1 MRNFINKGLYLM
13 YFQLAWRNIW
23 RNPRRTVVIL
33 LAVVIG
39 AWNMIFAGALM
50 RGVEVGMIK
59 NNIATLTGN
68 IQIHLNGYRNDPVIE
83 NSITDPETVEG
94 AIEKILPAEARWT
107 SRVRVS
113 AVASNA
119 RHSSGVTLAGI
130 DPSREAE
137 ISFIGSAVT
146 QGRYLAPDDAH
157 GIVVGKALLDQ
168 FETKIGHKL
177 VLMSPASDGSVAS
190 RAFRIIGI
198 FRAEMKSTE
207 KRFVFVTKSAAQQML
222 KLKNGVSEFCIVLPN
237 RLDNNP
243 LVAAL
248 QSSLSASR
256 YEVSTWRDL
265 LPVLNA
271 YLKLSDGFIYIWYVV
286 IFIAMGFG
294 IVNTTLMAV
303 FERMREF
310 GLLKALGIKPLG
322 IIKGV
327 LTEAFLILLIGMFIG
342 NFLGFL
348 SVLALSGSGIDL
360 SALAAG
366 AEFAG
371 MSRSLYPLIYPI
383 DVIMAN
389 LVVFTLGLLVSLYP
403 AVKAAR
409 FTPVE
414 ALSQA

>member
-157 GIVVGKALLDQ
+157 G
-168 FETKIGHKL
+168 
-177 VLMSPASDGSVAS
+177 

-371 MSRSLYPLIYPI
+371 MSRILYPLIYPK
-383 DVIMAN
+383 DVIVAN

-414 ALSQA
+414 ALSQT

>member
-1 MRNFINKGLYLM
+1 M

-23 RNPRRTVVIL
+23 RNSRRTTVIL
-33 LAVVIG
+33 LAVAIG

-50 RGVEVGMIK
+50 RGVEVGRIS

-68 IQIHLNGYRNDPVIE
+68 IQIHHKGYRNDPVID
-83 NSITDPETVEG
+83 NCITDPDTVE
-94 AIEKILPAEARWT
+94 AALAKILPPEARWT

-119 RHSSGVTLAGI
+119 RHSNGVTLVGI
-130 DPSREAE
+130 DPSQEAE
-137 ISFIGSAVT
+137 TSFIGQAVT
-146 QGRYLAPDDAH
+146 RGRYLAPDDIY

-168 FETKIGHKL
+168 FDTKIGHKL
-177 VLMSPASDGSVAS
+177 VLMSPASDGNIAS
-190 RAFRIIGI
+190 RAYRINVI
-198 FRAEMKSTE
+198 FRAEMKTTE
-207 KRFVFVTKSAAQQML
+207 KRFVFVTKPAAQQML
-222 KLKNGVSEFCIVLPN
+222 QLRNSVSEFSIAMPN
-237 RLDNNP
+237 RLDNRP
-243 LVAAL
+243 LAAAL
-248 QSSLSASR
+248 QSKLPADR

-271 YLKLSDGFIYIWYVV
+271 YLKLSDGFIYIWYIV

-310 GLLKALGIKPLG
+310 GLLKALGMKPSW
-322 IIKGV
+322 IIRGV

-342 NFLGFL
+342 NILGFL

-360 SALAAG
+360 SALSAG
-366 AEFAG
+366 TEFAG
-371 MSRSLYPLIYPI
+371 MSRILYPVIYAK
-383 DVIMAN
+383 DVVIAN
-389 LVVFTLGLLVSLYP
+389 LVVFILGLLVSLYP

-414 ALSQA
+414 ALSQV